1 MYNRSKDLFLKL
13 EHAVNSLNEAIELVS
28 ENTDYRYMQWLKDSV
43 IQRFEYCTELSWKF
57 MKYYILEEYW
67 ENVSFPKEIIKSAYK
82 AWLIENLDI
91 WIDMIEK
98 RNRLSHDYHE
108 EFANL
113 SFDDIIDYIINE
125 INNFISIMKKNY
137 E

>member
-1 MYNRSKDLFLKL
+1 
-13 EHAVNSLNEAIELVS
+13 
-28 ENTDYRYMQWLKDSV
+28 
-43 IQRFEYCTELSWKF
+43 
-57 MKYYILEEYW
+57 
-67 ENVSFPKEIIKSAYK
+67 
-82 AWLIENLDI
+82 
-91 WIDMIEK
+91 MIEK

>member
-1 MYNRSKDLFLKL
+1 MFKRSNDLFFKL
-13 EHAVNSLNEAIELVS
+13 EHAVNSLNNSIELVA

-43 IQRFEYCTELSWKF
+43 IQRFEYTIELSWKF
-57 MKYYILEEYW
+57 MKYYLLEEHW
-67 ENVSFPKEIIKSAYK
+67 EDCMSSKDVIKTAYK
-82 AWLIENLDI
+82 VGIIENLDI

-113 SFDDIIDYIINE
+113 SFDDIIDYIVDE
-125 INNFISIMKKNY
+125 INNFISVMKKNY